1 MFGILKDLHLSFRF
15 SREDPS
21 IIRARLFGYV
31 KGIVAYEVGST
42 AEYQCSSRIL
52 ARTQSDNF
60 VQAFPRLHI
69 LYPSLDAECSAIQV
83 FDSYYFMV
91 SKWFIIDLVAGLP
104 RESGWQENC
113 FGEMGEL
120 VDQGYKKEI

>member
-1 MFGILKDLHLSFRF
+1 MLKDVHLFFRF
-15 SREDPS
+15 FREDPS
-21 IIRARLFGYV
+21 IMRARLFGYV
-31 KGIVAYEVGST
+31 VES
-42 AEYQCSSRIL
+42 QCSSRIL
-52 ARTQSDNF
+52 TRTRCDNF